1 MLYLIAVI
9 MGYFVGTNALV
20 QKQAMRF
27 AGAGYANPVLGTLSA
42 LGAFGGWFCI
52 LPAAY
57 FVGSDY
63 GNGFLEGLYFVL
75 ASLGGALASGVLQIP
90 GLNYLLAAITVFVNI
105 GLATL
110 VYTMT

>member
-1 MLYLIAVI
+1 MLYLIALI
-9 MGYFVGTNALV
+9 MGYFAGTNALV

-27 AGAGYANPVLGTLSA
+27 AGTRFANPVMGTLSA
-42 LGAFGGWFCI
+42 LGALGGWFCI

-63 GNGFLEGLYFVL
+63 GNGFLEGFYFVM
-75 ASLGGALASGVLQIP
+75 ASLGGVLVSGMLQIA

-105 GLATL
+105 GLAIL